1 LGDLLTLNTA
11 NVIKLTLL
19 HPVQSI
25 PVRSWTFD
33 NATVIRIGRS
43 TDNHVVLYSAVVS
56 RRHVELRRN
65 GSNWEV
71 INLGSN
77 GTYLCDEPITQ
88 VAVVNGLIIQLARSG
103 PKILITLENHEL
115 KSTDAKANSRTN
127 RKSGNSSDLTASD
140 DDMEDRTIVDSN
152 KRNFFEG
159 L

>member
-33 NATVIRIGRS
+33 NQAVIRIGRS
-43 TDNHVVLYSAVVS
+43 TDNNVVLYSAVVS

-88 VAVVNGLIIQLARSG
+88 VAAVNGLIIQLARSG
-103 PKILITLENHEL
+103 PKILITLENPEL
-115 KSTDAKANSRTN
+115 KPTDAKVKSPSN
-127 RKSGNSSDLTASD
+127 RKSANSSDLTAE

-152 KRNFFEG
+152 KRSFFEG

>member
-33 NATVIRIGRS
+33 NQAVIRIGRS
-43 TDNHVVLYSAVVS
+43 TDNNVVLYSAVVS

-77 GTYLCDEPITQ
+77 GTYLYDEPITQ

-103 PKILITLENHEL
+103 PKILITLENQEL
-115 KSTDAKANSRTN
+115 KPTDAKVKGASN
-127 RKSGNSSDLTASD
+127 RKSANSSDLTAE

-152 KRNFFEG
+152 KRSFFEG